1 MIITKP
7 LNNNVVMAKDQQQE
21 EVIVVGTGIGFH
33 KKAGDIIDE
42 QKIQKVFSVADNNK
56 LAELISQIPGQ
67 YIELTEKIVQYA
79 KRKYNLILNENIY
92 LGLTDHIYF
101 ALQRIQEGIDL
112 ENPFLIDIQ
121 QFYQQEYK
129 IGLYAK
135 EMINR
140 MFHIQIPN
148 DEVGYIAM
156 HIIENSF
163 QQKREDFDAIFK
175 VVNESVSFIRKY
187 YLKDVKENSLAY
199 TRLVNHVKY
208 FAKRFIEGKENQS
221 QNRLL
226 KETIQ
231 GVFKEEQECI
241 DQLSKYLEDKFDK
254 EMSDSEKNYL
264 VLHLRNCQELN
275 E

>member
-112 ENPFLIDIQ
+112 ENSLLIDIQ

>member
-7 LNNNVVMAKDQQQE
+7 LNNNVVMAKNNKQE
-21 EVIVVGTGIGFH
+21 EVIVVVTGIGFH
-33 KKAGDIIDE
+33 KKAGDVIDE
-42 QKIQKVFSVADNNK
+42 RKIQKVFSVADNNK
-56 LAELISQIPGQ
+56 LAELISQIPGV

-79 KRKYNLILNENIY
+79 RRKYHLELNQNIY

-101 ALQRIQEGIDL
+101 ALQRLQENIDL
-112 ENPFLIDIQ
+112 DNPFLIDIQ
-121 QFYQQEYK
+121 HFYQQEYK

-135 EMINR
+135 EMIHR
-140 MFHIQIPN
+140 MFHIQISD

-156 HIIENSF
+156 HIIENEF
-163 QQKREDFDAIFK
+163 QQKRQDFDKIFK
-175 VVNESVSFIRKY
+175 VVNESVCFIRKY
-187 YLKDVKENSLAY
+187 YLKDVKESSLAY

-208 FAKRFIEGKENQS
+208 FAKRYVEGHENQS

-231 GVFKEEQECI
+231 GVFQKEQKCI
-241 DQLSKYLEDKFDK
+241 NRLSLHLKDEFGK
-254 EMSDSEKNYL
+254 EMSESEKNYL
-264 VLHLRNCQELN
+264 ILHLRNCCELK

>member
-79 KRKYNLILNENIY
+79 KRRYNLILNENIY

-121 QFYQQEYK
+121 EFYQQEYK

>member
-33 KKAGDIIDE
+33 KKDGDIIDE

-241 DQLSKYLEDKFDK
+241 DQLSKYLKDKFDK

>member
-135 EMINR
+135 EIISR

>member
-101 ALQRIQEGIDL
+101 ALQRIQEGI
-112 ENPFLIDIQ
+112 
-121 QFYQQEYK
+121 
-129 IGLYAK
+129 
-135 EMINR
+135 
-140 MFHIQIPN
+140 
-148 DEVGYIAM
+148 V
-156 HIIENSF
+156 
-163 QQKREDFDAIFK
+163 
-175 VVNESVSFIRKY
+175 
-187 YLKDVKENSLAY
+187 
-199 TRLVNHVKY
+199 
-208 FAKRFIEGKENQS
+208 
-221 QNRLL
+221 
-226 KETIQ
+226 
-231 GVFKEEQECI
+231 
-241 DQLSKYLEDKFDK
+241 
-254 EMSDSEKNYL
+254 
-264 VLHLRNCQELN
+264 
-275 E
+275 

>member
-140 MFHIQIPN
+140 MFRIQIPN

-241 DQLSKYLEDKFDK
+241 DQLSKYLKDKFDK

>member
-7 LNNNVVMAKDQQQE
+7 LNNNVVMAKDNKQE

-33 KKAGDIIDE
+33 KKAGDLIDE
-42 QKIQKVFSVADNNK
+42 EKIQKVFSVAENNK
-56 LAELISQIPGQ
+56 LAELISQIPAQ
-67 YIELTEKIVQYA
+67 YIELVEKIVQYA
-79 KRKYNLILNENIY
+79 QRKYYLELNENIY

-101 ALQRIQEGIDL
+101 AIQRIQQNIELD
-112 ENPFLIDIQ
+112 NPFLIDIQ
-121 QFYQQEYK
+121 QFYQLEYK

-135 EMINR
+135 EMIYR
-140 MFHIQIPN
+140 MFDIHISD

-156 HIIENSF
+156 HIIENEY
-163 QQKREDFDAIFK
+163 QQKRQDFDVIFK
-175 VVNESVSFIRKY
+175 VINESVCFIKKY

-208 FAKRFIEGKENQS
+208 FAKRYVEGNENQS

-231 GVFKEEQECI
+231 GVFKKEQACI
-241 DQLSKYLEDKFDK
+241 NQLSQHLKCEFGK
-254 EMSDSEKNYL
+254 EISESERNYL
-264 VLHLRNCQELN
+264 VLHLRNCCELN